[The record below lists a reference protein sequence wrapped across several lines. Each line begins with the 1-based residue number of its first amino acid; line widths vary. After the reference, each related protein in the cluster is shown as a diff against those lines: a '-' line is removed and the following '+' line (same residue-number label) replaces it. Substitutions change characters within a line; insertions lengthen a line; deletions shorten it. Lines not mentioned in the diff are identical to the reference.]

1 MIGAGGA
8 EQVIEMTLKNLQ
20 VKKFKHSVDSVQE
33 MVDKLYE
40 LKFFDDLKA

>member
-8 EQVIEMTLKNLQ
+8 EKVIPMALKPLQ
-20 VKKFKHSVDSVQE
+20 QKRFTESVASVQE

-40 LKFFDDLKA
+40 LNFFDD